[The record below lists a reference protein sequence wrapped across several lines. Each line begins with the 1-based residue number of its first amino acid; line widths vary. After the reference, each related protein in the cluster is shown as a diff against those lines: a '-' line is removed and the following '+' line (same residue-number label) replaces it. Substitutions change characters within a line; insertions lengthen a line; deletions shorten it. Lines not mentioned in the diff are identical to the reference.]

1 MYRVAH
7 KQGRIMGIGGP
18 GADRPV
24 GAPLRVREAHELNRL
39 GVQGRLSTPLTP
51 PEAKILIY

>member
-1 MYRVAH
+1 MDWA
-7 KQGRIMGIGGP
+7 QGRIMGVGGP

-24 GAPLRVREAHELNRL
+24 GVPLRVREAHELNRL